1 MALISRIP
9 SAHRS
14 RLLATSADLFWVH
27 GYRATTTRRI
37 AATLGL
43 QQATLYHHVSSK
55 EDLLYEICVSSLS
68 RLLRASESALAGL
81 ASPRARF
88 DALVRT
94 TVLELVENQ
103 REHATMIYELRGLS
117 PERRADV
124 LDTLERYRAL
134 LRSTIEECQQDGTLR
149 TDVDAVSL
157 ELAVFNLL
165 SWLLVWYR
173 EGQALTAVTLTDLVI
188 EVFLHGAAA
197 DRDAV
202 DGLRPWKPT
211 APPEPVNEATRTAQR
226 ITGVAAALFRAQ
238 GYEATTARE
247 IAAVLGIQKAS
258 LYHHTKGKADLLHQI
273 CTSALREIRADVEA
287 AITAVDD
294 PLARARALVVTHVT
308 SLLRRQDHHA
318 TSLLESRALSGSQL
332 DDVVRLRDEHESCV
346 REAIEAAQR
355 DGALRAD
362 IPAKYLS
369 LLLFSLT
376 NRSMLWYK
384 PGGRLR
390 PEQFGDLFAVL
401 FLGGASRPGARSEP
415 LRLDAA

>member
-1 MALISRIP
+1 
-9 SAHRS
+9 
-14 RLLATSADLFWVH
+14 
-27 GYRATTTRRI
+27 
-37 AATLGL
+37 
-43 QQATLYHHVSSK
+43 
-55 EDLLYEICVSSLS
+55 
-68 RLLRASESALAGL
+68 
-81 ASPRARF
+81 
-88 DALVRT
+88 
-94 TVLELVENQ
+94 
-103 REHATMIYELRGLS
+103 
-117 PERRADV
+117 RADV

-401 FLGGASRPGARSEP
+401 FLGGASRP
-415 LRLDAA
+415 